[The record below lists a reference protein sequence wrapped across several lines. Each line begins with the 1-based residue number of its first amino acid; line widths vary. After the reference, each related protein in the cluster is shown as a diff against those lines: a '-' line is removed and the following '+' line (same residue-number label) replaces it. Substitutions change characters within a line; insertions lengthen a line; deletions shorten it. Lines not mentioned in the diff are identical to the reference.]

1 VADTL
6 ASAIQNHVSALVEST
21 LSALREMSGMSTIMW
36 QTKNKSGTSI
46 LSKPLRKHEGS
57 YGSTIRTEE
66 WRRHG

>member
-1 VADTL
+1 
-6 ASAIQNHVSALVEST
+6 
-21 LSALREMSGMSTIMW
+21 MSTIMW

-66 WRRHG
+66 